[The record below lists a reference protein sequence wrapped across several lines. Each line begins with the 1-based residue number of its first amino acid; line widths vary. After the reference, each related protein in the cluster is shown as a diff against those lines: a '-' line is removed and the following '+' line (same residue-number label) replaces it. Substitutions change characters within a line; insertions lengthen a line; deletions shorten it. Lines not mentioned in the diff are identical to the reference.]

1 MNVLNKVKCLAVISI
16 FLFFIGCQTD
26 DFENT
31 LLEDMAT
38 VPDEREP
45 NENEGITN
53 EEELEAG
60 SITLYNVAGSVLTKT
75 TDFSVS
81 AELREE
87 QQATDK
93 HQKIWNLVL
102 QFVPESYLTKIN
114 QFVIYSGEIGESA
127 GYVFPTTKDLSQWR
141 LGIAIDVA
149 YEGGF
154 NAGGELAHTIV
165 HELGHIITLD
175 ELQLDATVEEADCS
189 NYFPGEGCA
198 KPEAYINGLY
208 DQFWADIWT
217 DFQRAEDDDEKLDA
231 FYNRYQ
237 ERYVTPYASTN
248 PGEDIAEVF
257 AAMVFNDTFLTSS
270 SKAGQKVQFLFG
282 QPELFALREHMRN
295 TKVSTRKQHVLSK
308 QSSHKGSM
316 QRTGISFKG
325 CGTKKRK

>member
-102 QFVPESYLTKIN
+102 QFLPESYLTKIN
-114 QFVIYSGEIGESA
+114 QFVIQHS
-127 GYVFPTTKDLSQWR
+127 
-141 LGIAIDVA
+141 
-149 YEGGF
+149 
-154 NAGGELAHTIV
+154 
-165 HELGHIITLD
+165 
-175 ELQLDATVEEADCS
+175 
-189 NYFPGEGCA
+189 
-198 KPEAYINGLY
+198 
-208 DQFWADIWT
+208 
-217 DFQRAEDDDEKLDA
+217 
-231 FYNRYQ
+231 
-237 ERYVTPYASTN
+237 
-248 PGEDIAEVF
+248 
-257 AAMVFNDTFLTSS
+257 
-270 SKAGQKVQFLFG
+270 GQKRSRSMAKTNGIEIIIMSPMQNF
-282 QPELFALREHMRN
+282 
-295 TKVSTRKQHVLSK
+295 SHVLVFRDS
-308 QSSHKGSM
+308 QH
-316 QRTGISFKG
+316 RTMTTWNENSN
-325 CGTKKRK
+325 KRC